1 MSTNV
6 ALALP
11 EIQTYEKCMES
22 VLKHWTNI
30 EHVLYPCKNANTTCT
45 SNQYYELCVLAIN
58 QNHKA
63 FTKIQQQTFDICKY
77 AVKKGGYLIEYVKLQ
92 TPELCLEAV
101 TNNGIALSKCNYQSL
116 EICLA
121 TVKNTGIAL
130 HYVMEQFMTFE
141 ICLIAVKNHG
151 ESLKDIPKN
160 IMNSFNQE
168 QITELH
174 MAAIQGDVFG
184 NALQYICPKT
194 LEICIEALKKNI
206 LTLKYVPS
214 HIKEQIGTQK
224 ITELTIEAIKKNHHT
239 LRDIENQTFEIC
251 LAAVKM
257 YGDSIR
263 HIDRDT
269 LLNFTV
275 EQAYEI
281 CIEAIKAEK
290 LGYIYL
296 LDCITARFNKEQRYN
311 LVLEKAKISGDLP
324 KQVEL
329 EQYTNEQIYEL
340 QMAAVKKQGRILSQI
355 KNQTPE
361 LCLEAVK
368 QDYWAFTGISDDMI
382 KVLDEK
388 QMFELRSFAYNQGK
402 SQLQSTKDTFLK
414 NLFTNLK
421 IDNKMVQVKIT
432 DVLNNKKT
440 YSLLNGDLLD
450 FVKDKNSTA
459 TYINNVNDINNL
471 HNEGLY
477 ILKINDDCYQLVKT
491 DKTVEVV
498 KGWIYNGTKNI
509 TNTVKIAIYKRKVLC

>member
-6 ALALP
+6 TIT
-11 EIQTYEKCMES
+11 ETQTYEKCMES

-77 AVKKGGYLIEYVKLQ
+77 AVKKDGYLIADVKLQ

-101 TNNGIALSKCNYQSL
+101 TNRGLALSRCDYQTL
-116 EICLA
+116 EICLTA
-121 TVKNTGIAL
+121 VKNTGIAL
-130 HYVMEQFMTFE
+130 SYVMEQFMTFE
-141 ICLIAVKNHG
+141 ICLVAVKKHG

-174 MAAIQGDVFG
+174 MAAIQGDVFA
-184 NALQYICPKT
+184 NALQYVNPKT

-206 LTLKYVPS
+206 LTLKYVPA
-214 HIKEQIGTQK
+214 HIKEQIGNQK
-224 ITELTIEAIKKNHHT
+224 ITELTIEAMKKNHYT
-239 LRDIENQTFEIC
+239 LRDIKNQTFEIC

-263 HIDRDT
+263 DIDRDT

-275 EQAYEI
+275 TEAYEI
-281 CIEAIKAEK
+281 CIEAIKADK
-290 LGYIYL
+290 SGYVYL
-296 LDCITARFNKEQRYN
+296 PDCCMARFNKEQKYN
-311 LVLEKAKISGDLP
+311 IVLEKAKISGDLP

-340 QMAAVKKQGRILSQI
+340 QLAAVKKQGRTLSQI

-361 LCLEAVK
+361 LCFEAVK
-368 QDYWAFTGISDDMI
+368 QDYYAFACISDDML

-388 QMFELRSFAYNQGK
+388 QMFELRNLAYNQGMN
-402 SQLQSTKDTFLK
+402 QVQSTKDTFLK
-414 NLFTNLK
+414 NLFTYLK
-421 IDNKMVQVKIT
+421 IDNTMAVKIT

-440 YSLLNGDLLD
+440 YNILNGELLD
-450 FVKDKNSTA
+450 FVKVQNSNAILISDIT
-459 TYINNVNDINNL
+459 NVQ
-471 HNEGLY
+471 NEGLY
-477 ILKINDDCYQLVKT
+477 IIKINDDCYELVKT

-509 TNTVKIAIYKRKVLC
+509 TNTQKIAIYKKTILS